1 MSDTPHYINHRKRL
15 RERFQKAGADGMHD
29 YELLELLLTF
39 SIPRRDVKP
48 VAKKLIN
55 KFGSLPGV
63 LDADQDELEK
73 LKGLGPMSAS
83 LIRLVKELYCTYLA
97 ENMKKHDVLSSP
109 DAVINFS
116 RVMLSGLSNEV
127 FMAIYINVKNE
138 VIDYAL
144 LQEGTLDNV
153 AVYPR
158 RIIESAL
165 SRHASGV
172 ILVHNHPSG
181 NPTPSKEDKL
191 LTKEITDAA
200 FALDI
205 RVLDHLIVGKDGYFS
220 FMENNLL
227 PVNK

>member
-1 MSDTPHYINHRKRL
+1 
-15 RERFQKAGADGMHD
+15 
-29 YELLELLLTF
+29 
-39 SIPRRDVKP
+39 
-48 VAKKLIN
+48 
-55 KFGSLPGV
+55 
-63 LDADQDELEK
+63 
-73 LKGLGPMSAS
+73 MSAS

-165 SRHASGV
+165 SLVMPQGLYSCTI
-172 ILVHNHPSG
+172 ILAAIPHHQRKINFSQRKLQMLPSHWILEYW
-181 NPTPSKEDKL
+181 T
-191 LTKEITDAA
+191 I
-200 FALDI
+200 
-205 RVLDHLIVGKDGYFS
+205 
-220 FMENNLL
+220 
-227 PVNK
+227 